1 MNYRAK
7 TISDYA
13 YRYLK
18 LNLVDSED
26 RLKTRRELPNPHH
39 RPREGGFEGP
49 VSLHTLGPTLSV
61 QDANYTE
68 QIGPCD
74 TALIQMVINFGEK
87 NVKVKDTAEN

>member
-13 YRYLK
+13 YRYLQ

-39 RPREGGFEGP
+39 RPRDGGFEGP
-49 VSLHTLGPTLSV
+49 VSLRSLGPTLSAQV
-61 QDANYTE
+61 ADYAE

-74 TALIQMVINFGEK
+74 MVGGRRSWL
-87 NVKVKDTAEN
+87 